1 MSIRK
6 LGGLLA
12 IGYCLAG
19 VFLIFLGWNGT
30 ASYDN
35 TSAQM
40 PYVVSGGLGGLALVL
55 IGVGL
60 MVVQAQRAD
69 RAELQATLS
78 DLRETLLRVG
88 LSGAAAGVSTGSVAG
103 ETAAASGSGAEA
115 TVLAGPSS
123 YHRPSCNL
131 IGGQRELTE
140 MTVEAAEE
148 SGLEPCRICNPAA

>member
-12 IGYCLAG
+12 IAYCLAG

-40 PYVVSGGLGGLALVL
+40 PYVVSGGLGGLALVM

-60 MVVQAQRAD
+60 MIVQAQRAD
-69 RAELQATLS
+69 RAEMQATFAE
-78 DLRETLLRVG
+78 LRDTLLRVG
-88 LSGAAAGVSTGSVAG
+88 LSGAAAGGAGSAP
-103 ETAAASGSGAEA
+103 AAASASASGSA
-115 TVLAGPSS
+115 TVLAGPTN
-123 YHRPSCNL
+123 YHRPSCTL
-131 IGGQRELTE
+131 IGGQRDLAE
-140 MTVEAAEE
+140 MTLDAAEE
-148 SGLEPCRICNPAA
+148 NGLEPCRICNPAAA